1 MWCRADGGCLMD
13 ERALIAAARADDRQA
28 FDELVLRYQS
38 IVYNV
43 AYRVLG
49 NADAAADATQNAF
62 LSAYRSIR
70 RFRGGAFKSWLL
82 RIVINACY
90 DWLRAR
96 RRRPEVSLDAR
107 TDLEWGEWS
116 VDPQESPEAFAE
128 CQELGRAIQRGLD
141 ALPPDQRAVI
151 VLADIHGMCYREVA
165 ETLRVPLGTVKS
177 RLSRARQRMRDA
189 LSRIDIVPE
198 RYHSQSCA
206 VRPVKLNARPIL

>member
-1 MWCRADGGCLMD
+1 MD
-13 ERALIAAARADDRQA
+13 EHTLIAAAQAGDRQA
-28 FDELVLRYQS
+28 FNELVLCYQG
-38 IVYNV
+38 IAYNV
-43 AYRVLG
+43 AYRVVG
-49 NADAAADATQNAF
+49 NADAAADATQEAF

-128 CQELGRAIQRGLD
+128 RQELGRAIQRGLD
-141 ALPPDQRAVI
+141 ELPPDQRTVI
-151 VLADIHGMCYREVA
+151 VLADIHSMCYREVA

-177 RLSRARQRMRDA
+177 RLSRARRRMRDA
-189 LSRIDIVPE
+189 LSRMDIVTE
-198 RYHSQSCA
+198 RYCGSSHAGRLADWLSTQLISTG
-206 VRPVKLNARPIL
+206 